1 MSSFVP
7 ELLREYGSV
16 TRESVEH
23 YLPHEGWQNYFSEPL
38 VDYPRRGGKM
48 MRPGLCIATAKAYG
62 ADIEEAIGSA
72 TAIELLHNALL
83 IHDDIQDGSE
93 ERRGI
98 PTLHELHGI
107 PLAINAGDTLAML
120 SLRPLIDNV
129 AVVGPRLATAIME
142 QSQHMAMASAE
153 GQAMELGWIRDQR
166 LDLKDRDYL
175 EMVLKKTCWLATIFP
190 VLVGAIIGTRGNI
203 DLDPLVR
210 YGFLFGAA
218 FQIQDDLM
226 NLEADDR
233 YGKEINGDIFEGKRT
248 LMLLHV
254 YREADACEQER
265 LVVTMAQSREQR
277 TPSEVEWVRALME
290 KYGSLQHARGVA
302 HGLAGAALHEYA
314 MTFAH
319 LPPSRDRDFLKA
331 IVEWVFLRTS

>member
-1 MSSFVP
+1 MSAMVP
-7 ELLREYGSV
+7 DLLREYGAM
-16 TRESVEH
+16 TRERVES
-23 YLPHEGWQNYFSEPL
+23 YLPDEGWQPYFRDPL

-48 MRPGLCIATAKAYG
+48 MRPGLCIATARAYG
-62 ADIEEAIGSA
+62 ASIDDALGSA
-72 TAIELLHNALL
+72 AAIELLHNALL

-129 AVVGPRLATAIME
+129 DVIGPRLASSIME

-166 LDLKDRDYL
+166 LDLQDEDYL

-190 VLVGAIIGTRGNI
+190 VLVGAIIGTRDNT
-203 DLDPLVR
+203 DFEPLIR

-233 YGKEINGDIFEGKRT
+233 YGKEINGDIYEGKRT

-254 YREADACEQER
+254 CRSCTENERQDLIEIMALPREER
-265 LVVTMAQSREQR
+265 DDDHVT
-277 TPSEVEWVRALME
+277 WVRGLME
-290 KYGSLQHARGVA
+290 TYGSLTHARGVA
-302 HGLAGAALHEYA
+302 HGLAGAALAEWSQ
-314 MTFAH
+314 TFGQ
-319 LPPSRDRDFLKA
+319 LPVSRDRDFLKE
-331 IVEWVFLRTS
+331 IVTWVFQRTS